1 MNDLKNLYTTEK
13 LSYINEIIAGIMKK
27 PSAALIYFSVAT
39 FGLILISHTIII
51 FTRKEIQKENKTNL
65 ITMSILKFLSFFIY
79 FFVWFNIII
88 YAWKITEFKNLKESI
103 TLSISEFS
111 FESVLKHALF
121 FKGIIIR
128 CFFAMVTSGWFYI
141 ITALIGAMYI
151 LVSILST
158 EEGKDSKASWFLK
171 KYFFS
176 SWVPVIQ
183 KAKAKFNEF
192 TAAFKSINSN
202 LPILLGIFICISLV
216 LTLQIVSVAHIIGKS
231 ELSKLY
237 IFPLLLLIDWAF
249 NCAVIFSKFF
259 VYLVVDRKNDDELKE
274 MKITCFDVLKNL
286 PILCFYSLQLT
297 LLSTIHLF
305 DKFFKIFGFFSS
317 SWLNLIEKYSNSFK
331 MFFSIVFQIQ
341 SLLCDESIAG
351 LVIKQNYEKKTKE
364 RSTISSDALV
374 ETIFKERDIFL
385 ICISSFKNVILRYSL
400 HFAVASSLLL
410 GQSNDFSYA
419 MAAESTSI
427 FALIF
432 KNITPGAVIFLIAY
446 FIFSYYIMGIESA
459 YIINKTK
466 KYKQLEN
473 NDIKNTQ

>member
-216 LTLQIVSVAHIIGKS
+216 LTLQIVSVAHII
-231 ELSKLY
+231 
-237 IFPLLLLIDWAF
+237 
-249 NCAVIFSKFF
+249 
-259 VYLVVDRKNDDELKE
+259 
-274 MKITCFDVLKNL
+274 
-286 PILCFYSLQLT
+286 
-297 LLSTIHLF
+297 
-305 DKFFKIFGFFSS
+305 
-317 SWLNLIEKYSNSFK
+317 
-331 MFFSIVFQIQ
+331 
-341 SLLCDESIAG
+341 
-351 LVIKQNYEKKTKE
+351 
-364 RSTISSDALV
+364 
-374 ETIFKERDIFL
+374 
-385 ICISSFKNVILRYSL
+385 
-400 HFAVASSLLL
+400 
-410 GQSNDFSYA
+410 
-419 MAAESTSI
+419 
-427 FALIF
+427 
-432 KNITPGAVIFLIAY
+432 
-446 FIFSYYIMGIESA
+446 
-459 YIINKTK
+459 
-466 KYKQLEN
+466 
-473 NDIKNTQ
+473 